1 MESSSL
7 PELLNCRL
15 SIKNGEPF
23 DACRDKVPPS
33 PACLYNVSEGY
44 NILRKK
50 IEEHF
55 ESKLPGQ
62 WKSTFDIYLK
72 PSNNAKQKQFEIVC
86 QETVALLAQ
95 GKEVWNRARRRRNG
109 QAGFELELI
118 IYVPK
123 PEAPT
128 SLRRASAA
136 RVQEHV
142 PRVAAFLREQQV
154 EAGPA
159 SERYMAVTQARLP
172 EGTPLEVPDSVTVRQ
187 LQHID
192 AQQAII
198 DGTMTVQQ
206 QQSAGEY
213 RVVRIKIHGV
223 PVPVQ
228 VNIGDLREVLELP
241 NYSLRPPFRPP
252 ANTGTP
258 EPATNIEDEEHMS
271 DTGESME
278 Q

>member
-1 MESSSL
+1 MESIPL
-7 PELLNCRL
+7 PEILTCRL

-23 DACRDKVPPS
+23 DACRDKV
-33 PACLYNVSEGY
+33 SEGY
-44 NILRKK
+44 SILRKK

-62 WKSTFDIYLK
+62 WKPTFDIYLK
-72 PSNNAKQKQFEIVC
+72 PSNNAKQKHSGKGSLE
-86 QETVALLAQ
+86 Q
-95 GKEVWNRARRRRNG
+95 GKRRRNG
-109 QAGFELELI
+109 QAGFELELF

-136 RVQEHV
+136 RIQEQL

-154 EAGPA
+154 EARPA

-172 EGTPLEVPDSVTVRQ
+172 EGTPLEVPDSVTFRQ

-198 DGTMTVQQ
+198 DGAMTVQQ

-228 VNIGDLREVLELP
+228 VNIGDLRQALEQP
-241 NYSLRPPFRPP
+241 NYSLRPPFRSP
-252 ANTGTP
+252 ANTDTP
-258 EPATNIEDEEHMS
+258 EPATNIEDEEHLS
-271 DTGESME
+271 DTGEPME

>member
-1 MESSSL
+1 MESTPL
-7 PELLNCRL
+7 PELLTCRI

-33 PACLYNVSEGY
+33 LAFLYKVSEGY
-44 NILRKK
+44 SILRKK

-55 ESKLPGQ
+55 EIKLPGQ
-62 WKSTFDIYLK
+62 WKPTFDIYLK
-72 PSNNAKQKQFEIVC
+72 PSNNAKQKQ
-86 QETVALLAQ
+86 
-95 GKEVWNRARRRRNG
+95 ARRRRNG
-109 QAGFELELI
+109 QAGFELELF

-123 PEAPT
+123 PEAPA

-136 RVQEHV
+136 RIQEQL

-159 SERYMAVTQARLP
+159 SEIYMAVTQARLP
-172 EGTPLEVPDSVTVRQ
+172 EGTPLEVPDSITFRQ
-187 LQHID
+187 LQHTD
-192 AQQAII
+192 AQQATI
-198 DGTMTVQQ
+198 DGAMTVQQ

-213 RVVRIKIHGV
+213 RVVRIKIHGM
-223 PVPVQ
+223 PVNVQ
-228 VNIGDLREVLELP
+228 VKIGDLREALELP
-241 NYSLRPPFRPP
+241 NYSLRSPFRSP
-252 ANTGTP
+252 ANTDTP

-271 DTGESME
+271 DTGEPME

>member
-62 WKSTFDIYLK
+62 WKPTFDIYLK

-95 GKEVWNRARRRRNG
+95 ERKSGTGQGGGAMGRPVMQFASCNR
-109 QAGFELELI
+109 
-118 IYVPK
+118 
-123 PEAPT
+123 
-128 SLRRASAA
+128 
-136 RVQEHV
+136 
-142 PRVAAFLREQQV
+142 
-154 EAGPA
+154 
-159 SERYMAVTQARLP
+159 
-172 EGTPLEVPDSVTVRQ
+172 RQ
-187 LQHID
+187 D
-192 AQQAII
+192 
-198 DGTMTVQQ
+198 
-206 QQSAGEY
+206 
-213 RVVRIKIHGV
+213 
-223 PVPVQ
+223 
-228 VNIGDLREVLELP
+228 
-241 NYSLRPPFRPP
+241 
-252 ANTGTP
+252 
-258 EPATNIEDEEHMS
+258 
-271 DTGESME
+271 
-278 Q
+278 

>member
-1 MESSSL
+1 MESTPL
-7 PELLNCRL
+7 PELLTCRI

-33 PACLYNVSEGY
+33 LAFLYKVSEGY
-44 NILRKK
+44 SILRKK

-55 ESKLPGQ
+55 EIKLPGQ
-62 WKSTFDIYLK
+62 WKPTFDIYLK

-95 GKEVWNRARRRRNG
+95 
-109 QAGFELELI
+109 
-118 IYVPK
+118 
-123 PEAPT
+123 APA

-136 RVQEHV
+136 RIQEQL

-159 SERYMAVTQARLP
+159 SEIYMAVTQARLP
-172 EGTPLEVPDSVTVRQ
+172 EGTPLEVPDSISFRQ
-187 LQHID
+187 LQHTD
-192 AQQAII
+192 AQQATI
-198 DGTMTVQQ
+198 DGAMTVQQ

-213 RVVRIKIHGV
+213 RVVRIKIHGM
-223 PVPVQ
+223 PVNVQ
-228 VNIGDLREVLELP
+228 VKIGDLREALELP
-241 NYSLRPPFRPP
+241 NYSLRSPFRSP
-252 ANTGTP
+252 ANTDTP

-271 DTGESME
+271 DTGEPME

>member
-1 MESSSL
+1 MESIPL
-7 PELLNCRL
+7 PELLTCRL

-23 DACRDKVPPS
+23 GASRDKVPPS
-33 PACLYNVSEGY
+33 PAFLYKLSEGY
-44 NILRKK
+44 SILRKK

-62 WKSTFDIYLK
+62 WKPTFDIYLK

-95 GKEVWNRARRRRNG
+95 VKEVWNRARRRRNG
-109 QAGFELELI
+109 QARFELELF
-118 IYVPK
+118 IYFPK
-123 PEAPT
+123 QETPT
-128 SLRRASAA
+128 PLRRACAA
-136 RVQEHV
+136 RIQEQP

-159 SERYMAVTQARLP
+159 SERYMAVTLARLP
-172 EGTPLEVPDSVTVRQ
+172 EGTPLEVPDSVTFRQ

-192 AQQAII
+192 VQQATI
-198 DGTMTVQQ
+198 DGAMTVQL

-213 RVVRIKIHGV
+213 QVVRIKIHGV

-228 VNIGDLREVLELP
+228 VNIGDLREALELP
-241 NYSLRPPFRPP
+241 NYSLRPHSDNRQIRTHRNQPLISKTK
-252 ANTGTP
+252 NT
-258 EPATNIEDEEHMS
+258 
-271 DTGESME
+271 
-278 Q
+278 